1 MKSSVP
7 RFRLLKIDSTSIVK
21 TRKTEGVINLM
32 RFLFQI
38 LYFESV
44 VSLIN
49 FFFDNL
55 INKVESNVVS
65 KRIIKTLTH

>member
-7 RFRLLKIDSTSIVK
+7 RFRLLKLDNTSIVK

-32 RFLFQI
+32 IFVFQI
-38 LYFESV
+38 LYFESA

-65 KRIIKTLTH
+65 KRIIKILIH

>member
-32 RFLFQI
+32 RFFFQI

-65 KRIIKTLTH
+65 KRIIKILTH

>member
-7 RFRLLKIDSTSIVK
+7 KFRLLKIDSTSIVK

-32 RFLFQI
+32 RFFFQI

-65 KRIIKTLTH
+65 KRIIKILTH

>member
-21 TRKTEGVINLM
+21 TRKTDGVINLM

-65 KRIIKTLTH
+65 KRIIKILTH